1 MIDTTAEMIA
11 GYAVAA
17 MLFGGYGLS
26 LWLRARRVR
35 RQLDALLIEASSRRS
50 RTSGPS
56 RRSR

>member
-1 MIDTTAEMIA
+1 MINTTAELIA

-17 MLFGGYGLS
+17 LLYGGYGLS

-35 RQLDALLIEASSRRS
+35 RQLDALLSEASSRRS